1 MPHITTTRIRTYYET
16 AGAGPR
22 LLYISGT
29 GGDLRTKPTIFDSP
43 LAQHFEVLA

>member
-22 LLYISGT
+22 LLAISGNVSN
-29 GGDLRTKPTIFDSP
+29 RR
-43 LAQHFEVLA
+43 